1 MRSPCSRPLH
11 QRPLNLCQLV
21 ALCALVLALRP
32 TTLAAQSERG
42 GPVPDVVMLKR
53 LAEAVDGHRTGGLV
67 YVVASLAGDHPVAGV
82 FGDRK
87 EADELLQKLGKGY
100 SRFGP
105 FQAPRDAD
113 PGYMVGCV
121 HLRYSSM
128 MRPGS
133 DMCVPPP
140 NEARVEDITGVSLL
154 LTRANGRLDTLPLP
168 RGTDVVF
175 LTLNAFDKF
184 AVPYYQRT
192 LGLEGVTELRTGF
205 AAVYQSGKVP
215 RRRGDQR

>member
-1 MRSPCSRPLH
+1 MRSPCSRTLRLH
-11 QRPLNLCQLV
+11 HLILRQFV
-21 ALCALVLALRP
+21 TLCACALALLP

-53 LAEAVDGHRTGGLV
+53 IAEAVDGHRTGGLV

-87 EADELLQKLGKGY
+87 EADELLQKLGKGF

-105 FQAPRDAD
+105 FQAPLDAE

-121 HLRYSSM
+121 HLKYSSM
-128 MRPGS
+128 MHPES
-133 DMCVPPP
+133 NMCVPPP
-140 NEARVEDITGVSLL
+140 NVARFDEVIGVSLL
-154 LTRANGRLDTLPLP
+154 LTRTNGRQDTLPMP
-168 RGTDVVF
+168 RGTDLIV

-192 LGLEGVTELRTGF
+192 LGLEGATALRAGF